1 MKVLIVDDSVVFRSQ
16 ISTALANVPNIEV
29 VGTAANGKLALQRL
43 DQMQVDLMTLDME
56 MPEMNGI
63 ETLKALRARNSKVK
77 VIVFSSQ
84 TIRGAEKAL
93 EALRE
98 GADDVVAKPEGDTF
112 NFESA
117 ATAVRSALL
126 PKIIQFK
133 DQKLVSLRT
142 NTEGIPT
149 VIPSL
154 AEQLKKDLQ
163 AKAHKS
169 VNPKQ
174 NLNLVQPQAIV
185 IASSTGGPS
194 ALEKIFSQMRAP
206 FRIPI
211 FITQHMPP
219 VFTQI
224 LAKRIGEL
232 TGSVAKEGENGE
244 LAKKGVIYLAPGDFH
259 MEIEMAHEGPTIRL
273 NQKPLRCSVRPCA
286 DHMFESAA
294 RVYRRGLMGVVLT
307 GMGEDGAAGSKAVRD
322 EQGAIMIQNK
332 ESCVVW
338 GMPGSVFDLDEYDEV
353 GDLEKIVGHIRHMA
367 QGI

>member
-16 ISTALANVPNIEV
+16 ISTALSNVPNIEV
-29 VGTAANGKLALQRL
+29 VGTAANGKLALQKL
-43 DQMQVDLMTLDME
+43 EQIPVDLMTLDME

-98 GADDVVAKPEGDTF
+98 GADDVVSKPEGDEF

-117 ATAVRSALL
+117 ANAVRSSLL

-133 DQKLVSLRT
+133 DQKLVSLKTT
-142 NTEGIPT
+142 NEGISQ
-149 VIPSL
+149 VMPSL
-154 AEQLKKDLQ
+154 SDELKKDLV
-163 AKAHKS
+163 KNRKS
-169 VNPKQ
+169 SNPKQ
-174 NLNLVQPQAIV
+174 NLNLIQPQAIV
-185 IASSTGGPS
+185 IASSTGGPA
-194 ALEKIFSQMRAP
+194 ALEKIFSKLP
-206 FRIPI
+206 GPYRIPI

-224 LAKRIGEL
+224 LARRIGEL
-232 TGSVAKEGENGE
+232 TGTVAKEGENGE
-244 LAKKGVIYLAPGDFH
+244 LVKKGVIYLAPGDYH
-259 MEIEMAHEGPTIRL
+259 MEIELAAAGPTIRL
-273 NQKPLRCSVRPCA
+273 NQKPLRCSVRPSA
-286 DHMFESAA
+286 DHMFESASK
-294 RVYRRGLMGVVLT
+294 VYRNGLLGVVLT
-307 GMGEDGAAGSKAVRD
+307 GMGEDGAAGAKVIR
-322 EQGAIMIQNK
+322 ETQGSILIQNK

-338 GMPGSVFDLDEYDEV
+338 GMPGSVFELDEYDDV
-353 GDLEKIVGHIRHMA
+353 GDLEKIVGHIRHMS

>member
-16 ISTALANVPNIEV
+16 ISTALSNIPNIEV

-63 ETLKALRARNSKVK
+63 ETLKALRAKNSKVK

-98 GADDVVAKPEGDTF
+98 GADDVIAKPESEEF
-112 NFESA
+112 NFASA
-117 ATAVRSALL
+117 ASAVRSALL

-133 DQKLVSLRT
+133 DQKLISLKT
-142 NTEGIPT
+142 TTDGIPQ
-149 VIPSL
+149 VNLSL
-154 AEQLKKDLQ
+154 AEQLKKDLV
-163 AKAHKS
+163 KNRKS
-169 VNPKQ
+169 AFAKQ
-174 NLNLVQPQAIV
+174 NLHAIQPQAIV

-194 ALEKIFSQMRAP
+194 ALEYIFSKLKGP

-224 LAKRIGEL
+224 LARRIGEL
-232 TGSVAKEGENGE
+232 TGVVAKEGENGE
-244 LAKKGVIYLAPGDFH
+244 LAKKNHIYVAPGDHH
-259 MEIEMAHEGPTIRL
+259 MEIEMSSEGPVIHL
-273 NQKPLRCSVRPCA
+273 SQKPPRCSVRPSA
-286 DHMFESAA
+286 DYMFESAS
-294 RVYRRGLMGVVLT
+294 RVYRNGLMGIVLT
-307 GMGEDGAAGSKAVRD
+307 GMGEDGAAGSKTIR
-322 EQGAIMIQNK
+322 EERGSILIQNK
-332 ESCVVW
+332 ETCVVW
-338 GMPGSVFDLDEYDEV
+338 GMPGSVFELDEYDEV
-353 GDLEKIVGHIRHMA
+353 GDLDKIVGHIKHMI
-367 QGI
+367 QGL